1 MRAEPIAGR
10 GVEYCAGGAACL
22 VAAEID
28 DVIVVRS
35 CNFMELFRPT
45 QRCPAKVTVE
55 IGHLWTG
62 TVHPVPQ
69 VRHGKKAFQ
78 EEQYCP
84 ILRVSKKQGSNRM
97 PRRLLV
103 VVTTDVQDATLRQ
116 HVRHLAGEDAELLVV
131 APASSISRLDWLTN
145 AEDDAR
151 AEAGALA
158 DKTAE
163 ATPTTD
169 VEAQVGD
176 SDPVK
181 AIEDALRE
189 FPADEVLV
197 VTRPDDDASW
207 LEEGSGEAARE
218 RFRLP
223 VSVVTVA
230 EDGSLTPR

>member
-1 MRAEPIAGR
+1 
-10 GVEYCAGGAACL
+10 
-22 VAAEID
+22 
-28 DVIVVRS
+28 
-35 CNFMELFRPT
+35 
-45 QRCPAKVTVE
+45 
-55 IGHLWTG
+55 
-62 TVHPVPQ
+62 
-69 VRHGKKAFQ
+69 
-78 EEQYCP
+78 
-84 ILRVSKKQGSNRM
+84 M

-103 VVTTDVQDATLRQ
+103 VVTTDVPDATLRG
-116 HVRHLAGEDAELLVV
+116 HVRRHAGEDAELLVV
-131 APASSISRLDWLTN
+131 APASNLSRLAWLTN

-151 AEAGALA
+151 AEAGDLA
-158 DKTAE
+158 DKVAE

-176 SDPVK
+176 SDPVR

-189 FPADEVLV
+189 FPADEVMI

-207 LEEGSGEAARE
+207 LEEGTGKEAQA